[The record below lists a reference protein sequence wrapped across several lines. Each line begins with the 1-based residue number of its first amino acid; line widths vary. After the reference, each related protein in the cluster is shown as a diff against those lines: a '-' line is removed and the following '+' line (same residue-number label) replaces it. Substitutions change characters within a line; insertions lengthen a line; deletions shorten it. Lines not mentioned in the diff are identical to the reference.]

1 LRPGASLSALTSP
14 RKASL
19 EPPAMDADLEALRKE
34 REEKIKLI
42 AEKRRQVEE
51 LKKARAAR
59 AEQPKRSG
67 PRASVLGSGVDCLV
81 AEILGREPA
90 VSCAGATGAAVT
102 RASGQPSPERP
113 LRELADRTAAE
124 AKNSRSG
131 DRSLQFQQEFSVAA
145 MAVDPQEANMYD
157 RSVQTDMA
165 GDQVEDK
172 SAATKPN
179 KAPTSVLMKMAE
191 RARNRISH
199 SVNPESRPGTRTA
212 HASHPEGQARGAA
225 DAKAAEPPREL
236 SLEERER
243 VLNHPDFNKFFQ
255 RTTLIV
261 ERALGQQSWDLAMD
275 FGSGDGGAADAE
287 AENQDLMKYVN
298 DYAEERWARSRPVTD
313 CKFSPHKS
321 EMFLAAYGQRA
332 NPALSDPDGCM
343 LVWNLAMQSRPEL
356 TFSCPS
362 AVLTAHFHRFDP
374 ALFFGGTYSGGV
386 VLWDARAKSGP
397 VLRTPLSGKGHS
409 HPVQAMQQVGT
420 QNATNLVTASND
432 GRLCVWS
439 LAMLNLPQ
447 ATVDLKNETKKMR
460 DLAVMC
466 LSFPENETNTLYVG
480 AEDGSVCQ
488 VHIHGSK
495 VGVTELYDGHE
506 GPVSGLDMRPHQGE
520 AEVDSSVELALTCS
534 FDWSVKLWMVKQYQS
549 PILSLDSFEDYVYD
563 VNWHPSHPA
572 IFSTVDGEGHVDLWN
587 LNANLE
593 SPVMRCEHPSQRKLA
608 LNHCH
613 WSIDGRKLVTGDSE
627 GTLSVYAVDR
637 SVGQPR
643 NEDFQLF
650 QERVRQLQ
658 PIVSRG
664 ARESSYSG
672 LDARFSPLPRTLL

>member
-1 LRPGASLSALTSP
+1 M
-14 RKASL
+14 
-19 EPPAMDADLEALRKE
+19 EADLEVLRKE

-51 LKKARAAR
+51 LKRAR
-59 AEQPKRSG
+59 AERFDQQRRG
-67 PRASVLGSGVDCLV
+67 GRADGHRGSDLGRNVDCLV
-81 AEILGREPA
+81 AEILGSEVVAAAPGRGQ
-90 VSCAGATGAAVT
+90 GAKAA
-102 RASGQPSPERP
+102 APSPEAP
-113 LRELADRTAAE
+113 LRELAGRTASE
-124 AKNSRSG
+124 ARTSRSG
-131 DRSLQFQQEFSVAA
+131 DRTLKFQQEFSVAA
-145 MAVDPQEANMYD
+145 VVVEPHQAHSYE
-157 RSVQTDMA
+157 RSVQTDIPA
-165 GDQVEDK
+165 EHGEDHGSPDGK
-172 SAATKPN
+172 VN

-191 RARNRISH
+191 RARNRGKDGALDG
-199 SVNPESRPGTRTA
+199 RPGTRTVVV
-212 HASHPEGQARGAA
+212 SQPEVQSKKPA
-225 DAKAAEPPREL
+225 AAEAPAAQEL
-236 SLEERER
+236 SAEERDR
-243 VLNHPDFNKFFQ
+243 IQSHPDFHKFFQ
-255 RTTLIV
+255 RTTLMV
-261 ERALGQQSWDLAMD
+261 ERALGQQSWDIVAD
-275 FGSGDGGAADAE
+275 FGTSDTAGADSE
-287 AENQDLMKYVN
+287 AENREKMKFVS
-298 DYAEERWARSRPVTD
+298 DYNEEQWARSRPVTD
-313 CKFSPHKS
+313 VRFSPHKG
-321 EMFLAAYGQRA
+321 EMFLAAYGRRA

-374 ALFFGGTYSGGV
+374 ALFFGGTYAGGV

-447 ATVDLKNETKKMR
+447 ETVDLKNETKKMR
-460 DLAVMC
+460 DLAVMS
-466 LSFPENETNTLYVG
+466 LAFPENETNTLYVG

-506 GPVSGLDMRPHQGE
+506 GPVAGIDMRPHHGQH
-520 AEVDSSVELALTCS
+520 EVDASLDLALTCS
-534 FDWSVKLWMVKQYQS
+534 FDWSVRLWNVKQHQS

-563 VNWHPSHPA
+563 VRWHPTHPA
-572 IFSTVDGEGHVDLWN
+572 VFSTVDGEGHVDLWN

-593 SPVMRCEHPSQRKLA
+593 SPVSRCENPNQRKLA
-608 LNHCH
+608 LNRCH

-627 GTLSVYAVDR
+627 GTLSVYAADR
-637 SVGQPR
+637 SLAQPR

-650 QERVRQLQ
+650 QDRIRQLQ

-664 ARESSYSG
+664 VRDSG
-672 LDARFSPLPRTLL
+672 YGSLDTRFAPLPRTH